1 MACMALPALLSERRS
16 AILEIANRRGAHN
29 VRVFGSFA
37 RGTADDASDLDLLVD
52 MDPDRS
58 IFDVGAL
65 VADLETLLGRDVDV
79 VTERGLKERIRA
91 RVLKDAVPL

>member
-1 MACMALPALLSERRS
+1 MALPALLSDRRS

-37 RGTADDASDLDLLVD
+37 RGTADEASDLDLLVD

-65 VADLETLLGRDVDV
+65 VADLEALLDRDVDV